1 MDSDERSHRMTP
13 RERWAEHERRVAR
26 IRREQARRKARAGIG
41 RRFRLIAG
49 EGVPQETTAAPSSPA
64 LLPRGEKGDRRDT
77 RRPEGDTRREAW
89 AQAVGLVIGLLMFAA
104 VGLAIGR
111 GVMQVF
117 GDSARQG
124 IVAESP

>member
-26 IRREQARRKARAGIG
+26 IRREQARRKARAGLS

-49 EGVPQETTAAPSSPA
+49 EGDAAGQQAIPQEM
-64 LLPRGEKGDRRDT
+64 PREV
-77 RRPEGDTRREAW
+77 RRPEGRAGDTRREAW

-104 VGLAIGR
+104 VAIALGR
-111 GVMQVF
+111 GVAQVMN
-117 GDSARQG
+117 GPAAGQAG